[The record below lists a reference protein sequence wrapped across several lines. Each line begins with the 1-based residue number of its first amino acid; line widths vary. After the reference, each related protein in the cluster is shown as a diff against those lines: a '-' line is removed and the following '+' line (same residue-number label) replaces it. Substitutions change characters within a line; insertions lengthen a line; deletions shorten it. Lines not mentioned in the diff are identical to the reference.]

1 MSPPRKVGTACGKSL
16 SKNEQTATE
25 SAPCRSLKAKNTET
39 LSLERITSSITWKW
53 VQSPPQPTMPAIIST
68 GSFRQQ
74 RLQPQVTSKS
84 APQSME
90 AFFVGNNLSVTES
103 TAEKNSTEKQ
113 MKSIAFPLEPI
124 AFTTLFENGMNCVSM
139 LIGFLS
145 SSEASVLTSREK
157 SPSSS
162 EAIITEKKITAPL
175 VLEPSSIAP
184 TAPTANDGE
193 GLTAKSKRC

>member
-1 MSPPRKVGTACGKSL
+1 MEGELILPEGLLTNGVNAFDFGR
-16 SKNEQTATE
+16 NEKI
-25 SAPCRSLKAKNTET
+25 KA
-39 LSLERITSSITWKW
+39 IH
-53 VQSPPQPTMPAIIST
+53 
-68 GSFRQQ
+68 F
-74 RLQPQVTSKS
+74 
-84 APQSME
+84 PQSME

-113 MKSIAFPLEPI
+113 IKSIAFPLEPI
-124 AFTTLFENGMNCVSM
+124 AFTTLFENGMNCTSM